1 MRLRDKLIALCALVA
16 AVPLATVGL
25 LTVRWNQ
32 DALEAEIRARQ
43 DAVAHHAAQTLAADL
58 GGLVQ
63 RLDHAA
69 RAFDFERL
77 GAAEREGLVH
87 LLYQQDERIS
97 QVKLLTAR
105 GEELFRVDDDT
116 LERHRR
122 HHRHPHVTEA
132 DRAELRARAPVRR
145 ALAES
150 GDVVVLS
157 PVYPAPASS
166 SPRMAVAIPRA
177 ATGLVMA
184 VEVDLSDLPALVVRG
199 AERARLTVVDA
210 EGHVVVDTGPLP
222 DKPGTDQRG
231 RAVVRDLLA
240 RQPGNARR
248 YVEGSRTTIA
258 AHAPVG
264 TLGWG
269 VIVERDAH
277 EAFAPAARM
286 RLLTVGWTLVAT
298 ALAMLFAAVFARR
311 LTRALGRLA
320 DGARALGKGKLEHRI
335 EVRGR
340 DEVAELGRTL
350 NTMGSELAASRE
362 EILRWNRDLEQRVEE
377 RTRELKEAQAQ
388 LLQAQKLAALGQLGA
403 GVAHELNNPLA
414 GIIGHIQLLLM
425 SRPEDDKD
433 AKVLRH
439 IEDAARRAST
449 IAQNLLRFSVQHAE
463 AVYSK
468 VDLNKLLRDTL
479 TLTEQA
485 LADAKI
491 AVAWHLA
498 EPAPHARG
506 DAGQLAQVLLNL
518 VANARTAM
526 KASGGT
532 LTLETLGPGASP
544 GADADAGTGAS
555 PGAGD
560 STFVAFRVRD
570 AGKGIAPEHRERIFE
585 PFFTTKDEWSN
596 VGLGLSVSY
605 RIVEDHGGR
614 IEVDSSPGRGSTFTV
629 YLPVAD

>member
-1 MRLRDKLIALCALVA
+1 MRLRDKLVALCALVA

-43 DAVAHHAAQTLAADL
+43 DAVAHHAAQTIAADL

-63 RLDHAA
+63 RLDRSSGLFAWA
-69 RAFDFERL
+69 RL
-77 GAAEREGLVH
+77 GKNEQRAALSVVYGQDRRVTVVALG
-87 LLYQQDERIS
+87 DERGTRLGHIY
-97 QVKLLTAR
+97 
-105 GEELFRVDDDT
+105 DDG
-116 LERHRR
+116 
-122 HHRHPHVTEA
+122 EA
-132 DRAELRARAPVRR
+132 DYVDPGHPRPTRPELDYFFAHAPAVR
-145 ALAES
+145 ALSE
-150 GDVVVLS
+150 GRGVVVVS
-157 PVYPAPASS
+157 PVYAAQGTGAPRFSVAM
-166 SPRMAVAIPRA
+166 PRPGPDGRDIAV
-177 ATGLVMA
+177 A
-184 VEVDLSDLPALVVRG
+184 VEVELGDLGARVIRG
-199 AERARLTVVDA
+199 AESARVTVVDA

-222 DKPGTDQRG
+222 DRPGTDQRG
-231 RAVVRDLLA
+231 RAVVRDFLA

-248 YVEGSRTTIA
+248 YGEGSTTTIA

-277 EAFAPAARM
+277 EAFASARRM

-298 ALAMLFAAVFARR
+298 ALAVLLAGLFARR

-320 DGARALGKGKLEHRI
+320 AGAQELGKGNLDHRV

-350 NTMGSELAASRE
+350 NTMGSELLASRE
-362 EILRWNRDLEQRVEE
+362 EILRWNRELEQRVEE

-403 GVAHELNNPLA
+403 GVAHEINNPL
-414 GIIGHIQLLLM
+414 GGVIGHAQLLLA
-425 SRPEDDKD
+425 SRAEGDRDYKS
-433 AKVLRH
+433 LRC
-439 IEDAARRAST
+439 IEDGARRAAT
-449 IAQNLLRFSVQHAE
+449 ITQNLLRFSVQHAE

-468 VDLNKLLRDTL
+468 VDLNRLLRDTL

-485 LADAKI
+485 LADAEITVEWK
-491 AVAWHLA
+491 LA

-506 DAGQLAQVLLNL
+506 DAGQLAQVVLNL

-526 KASGGT
+526 KGGGT
-532 LTLETLGPGASP
+532 LTLETRVP
-544 GADADAGTGAS
+544 ADDGGDAGKV
-555 PGAGD
+555 AGD
-560 STFVAFRVRD
+560 AGRVALRVGD
-570 AGKGIAPEHRERIFE
+570 TGKGIAPEHRERIFE

-605 RIVEDHGGR
+605 RIVQDHGGD
-614 IEVDSSPGRGSTFTV
+614 IAVDSTVGSGSTFTV
-629 YLPVAD
+629 YLPAP